1 MKIIN
6 LKDDLF
12 DADKRLVIKSII
24 EYNKKVSTGLSWKFR
39 DSYFEKENRCQLLYG
54 RNEGD
59 VQYIIFT
66 DEDWFWFKSKVQ

>member
-24 EYNKKVSTGLSWKFR
+24 EYNKKVGMGLSWKFR
-39 DSYFEKENRCQLLYG
+39 DSYFEKANRCQLLYG
-54 RNEGD
+54 RKEGD
-59 VQYIIFT
+59 VQFVIFT